1 MNIILLGPPGAGKGT
16 AAGNIKSRFGLM
28 HLSTGDLLR
37 SEIAKGTELGTVAK
51 ELIDKGMLVPDDM
64 IIGMVSEL
72 LAETGGQGIMFDGF
86 PRTVAQ
92 AEALDKIAKIN
103 VALCLTADEDV
114 VTARICSRRVCP
126 KCGAVYSTLTMKG
139 DSCIHCGGELIQRAD
154 DTEETARER
163 FEVYIQKT
171 QPLVDYYKK
180 AGILRTIDA
189 NREVGKVTADV
200 LKALEDIVKWSY

>member
-37 SEIAKGTELGTVAK
+37 SEIKKGTEQGLLAK

-92 AEALDKIAKIN
+92 AEALSKIAKIDA
-103 VALCLTADEDV
+103 ALCLVADENV
-114 VTARICSRRVCP
+114 VTERITSRRVCS
-126 KCGAVYSTLTMKG
+126 KCGAVYSTLTMKSNYCTG
-139 DSCIHCGGELIQRAD
+139 CGEELVSRAD
-154 DTEETARER
+154 DTEETARQR
-163 FEVYIQKT
+163 FKVYIQKT
-171 QPLVDYYKK
+171 QPLVSYYEK
-180 AGILRTIDA
+180 AGVLRKIDA
-189 NREVGKVTADV
+189 NREVSKVTADV